1 MTDTTQTNE
10 NTQPTPEEMQ
20 AELERLRAHSAELL
34 ADLKTERK
42 AHNQTKTELQN
53 ALGGESATWK
63 QRYHQEAVL
72 APLEREL
79 AGLTPL
85 PINYLQDVCKGMG
98 LLKMAADSEGIE
110 RPQWIDLEG
119 NPADLKQGLYGFLAS
134 MCDAAPDS
142 ELPKVLRSSGM
153 SGSGAMGSHGGG
165 NDPSQPEKENQPP
178 TQPAAYGL
186 R

>member
-10 NTQPTPEEMQ
+10 NTQPTMEALQ
-20 AELERLRAHSAELL
+20 AEVERLRAHSAELL
-34 ADLKTERK
+34 ADLKAERK

-72 APLEREL
+72 APLELEL

-85 PINYLQDVCKGMG
+85 PINYLRDVCKDMG

-110 RPQWIDLEG
+110 RPQWLDLEG
-119 NPADLKQGLYGFLAS
+119 NPADMKRGLYGFLAS

-153 SGSGAMGSHGGG
+153 SGSGAMGSNGSGHA
-165 NDPSQPEKENQPP
+165 PSRPEKENQLQN
-178 TQPAAYGL
+178 QPAAYGL